1 MPSLPSAPPAP
12 HALLASPLLG
22 LGILLAVTV
31 LVSLLCVAASRV
43 RSKIAERRIHRADVE
58 AGATSAVSVVHNE
71 GNNSPTTPSSV
82 LLAARIELK
91 SLERQI
97 NMRKTV
103 VEMHKQ
109 LMAETNNQTA
119 KPVVTG
125 KIPATQR
132 FVQRHGHQQQY
143 LSGRFGTARKQWEA
157 PGPSSLRIVLY
168 TPEEPVVDTVS
179 EAEAAPKPAPIEDSI
194 PSLDNVAITIVTSAK
209 TCSPK
214 RSRALLLAA
223 LANGYDSN
231 SDSDFEYDISVASE
245 ISLTFALDAIRGVWT
260 TAPVTSGPSTDAVM
274 TTPTPISVVASAS
287 TGIISVVEQ
296 SAAAAAPIP
305 ARPLVNSRL
314 RNLRLAAKAGTT
326 KTTSPKR
333 RSRRNSIEDKENSSS
348 VAGQS
353 NLQNTETA
361 RHPIHA

>member
-31 LVSLLCVAASRV
+31 FVSLLCVAASRV

-58 AGATSAVSVVHNE
+58 AGATSTVSVVNTK
-71 GNNSPTTPSSV
+71 GDNSPRTPSRI
-82 LLAARIELK
+82 LLAARVELQL
-91 SLERQI
+91 LERQI
-97 NMRKTV
+97 DTRKTV

-125 KIPATQR
+125 NIPATQR

-143 LSGRFGTARKQWEA
+143 LSGRFGMARKQCEA
-157 PGPSSLRIVLY
+157 PGPSSLRVVLY
-168 TPEEPVVDTVS
+168 TAKEPVVDTVS
-179 EAEAAPKPAPIEDSI
+179 EAKPGSVEDSI
-194 PSLDNVAITIVTSAK
+194 SSLENLALTVVTPAK
-209 TCSPK
+209 TRSPK
-214 RSRALLLAA
+214 RPRALLLAA
-223 LANGYDSN
+223 LANGYDS
-231 SDSDFEYDISVASE
+231 DSESESEYDISVASE
-245 ISLTFALDAIRGVWT
+245 ISLTFAFDAIRGVWT
-260 TAPVTSGPSTDAVM
+260 TAPVTSGPCTDAVM
-274 TTPTPISVVASAS
+274 MTPTPISVVASAS

-296 SAAAAAPIP
+296 SAAPIP
-305 ARPLVNSRL
+305 ARPLVGSRL

-333 RSRRNSIEDKENSSS
+333 RSKRISIDEDKENSSS
-348 VAGQS
+348 VGRQS
-353 NLQNTETA
+353 NLQNTDSV
-361 RHPIHA
+361 RH